1 MKSKYPPIDKEAA
14 VAQFLPRIRYYARKY
29 SFCTEM
35 EEEDLVSAG
44 IIGLMESIER
54 YDHSRNI
61 TLSTFADFRIRGA
74 ILDEIS
80 SMQWISKDAL
90 KKIDTVKKAYDQL
103 EKKLGRS
110 VTEEEVAEK
119 LSMTVEDLHEILSR
133 VGLVHMLK
141 LDDIGVSGDGDG
153 RKLDILECV
162 ANKDRDILEELELK
176 EMQAFLGGIIESLPE
191 RERMVTTLYYYEE
204 LTMKEIGKIL
214 DISES
219 RVCQMHGAVLIKLK
233 NKIQQYVPLTKE

>member
-1 MKSKYPPIDKEAA
+1 MKKAYPVIDKEA
-14 VAQFLPRIRYYARKY
+14 VIAQFLPRIKYYAKKY

-35 EEEDLVSAG
+35 EEADLISAG
-44 IIGLMESIER
+44 IIGLLEAIER
-54 YDHSRNI
+54 FDYSRNI

-90 KKIDTVKKAYDQL
+90 RKIDMVKKAYDQL

-119 LSMTVEDLHEILSR
+119 LEIRIEELREILAR
-133 VGLVHMLK
+133 VGMAHMVK
-141 LDDIGVSGDGDG
+141 LDDIGITPDGEHMDVLECIAADG
-153 RKLDILECV
+153 RDI
-162 ANKDRDILEELELK
+162 IEELALK
-176 EMQAFLGGIIESLPE
+176 ELQVFLGGVIESLSE

-204 LTMKEIGKIL
+204 MTMKEIGKIL
-214 DISES
+214 GITES
-219 RVCQMHGAVLIKLK
+219 RVCQMHGAVLLKLK
-233 NKIQQYVPLTKE
+233 NKIEGYAFLKKE